1 MGSLL
6 KLLHSTHK
14 KGNIMEQSLLILLIL
29 AAGVVTTLYKG
40 INIVPQGEEWIVER
54 LGKFSR
60 TLNPGL
66 NIILPYVEKVR
77 ERISTRDIILDIPQ
91 QEVITKDNAVIL
103 TNAIAFVR
111 VTKPQDAI
119 YGIENFKLAI
129 QQLIM
134 TTLRSI
140 LGEMKLDE
148 ALSNRD
154 HIKAKLKDQI
164 IDDVADWGV
173 TVKSVEI
180 QDINPSQSMQASME
194 RQAAAERERR
204 AIETTAEGNKN
215 AAILEADGKL
225 AAAEREAK
233 AQIALAN
240 ASAEAIGKISASIQ
254 GQELPAMF
262 LLGDRYINSLE
273 KISQSQNSKF
283 VIYPA
288 DLQAAIKG
296 MLGNAF
302 KQ

>member
-1 MGSLL
+1 
-6 KLLHSTHK
+6 
-14 KGNIMEQSLLILLIL
+14 MEQSLLILLIL

-119 YGIENFKLAI
+119 YGIEDFKLAI

>member
-1 MGSLL
+1 
-6 KLLHSTHK
+6 
-14 KGNIMEQSLLILLIL
+14 MEQSLLILLIL
-29 AAGVVTTLYKG
+29 AGGVVVTLYKG
-40 INIVPQGEEWIVER
+40 INIVPQGEEWVVER

-60 TLNPGL
+60 TLSPGL
-66 NIILPYVEKVR
+66 NIILPYIESVR
-77 ERISTRDIILDIPQ
+77 TRITTRDIILDIPQ
-91 QEVITKDNAVIL
+91 QEVITMDNAVIL
-103 TNAIAFVR
+103 TNAVTFIR

-119 YGIENFKLAI
+119 YGVENFRLAI
-129 QQLIM
+129 QQLVM

-225 AAAEREAK
+225 AAAKREAE
-233 AQIALAN
+233 AQVALAN
-240 ASAEAIGKISASIQ
+240 ASAEAISKISNSIQ

-273 KISQSQNSKF
+273 SIGRSDNSKF

-288 DLQAAIKG
+288 DLQNSIKG
-296 MLGNAF
+296 MLGSAF
-302 KQ
+302 KG

>member
-1 MGSLL
+1 MEAL
-6 KLLHSTHK
+6 
-14 KGNIMEQSLLILLIL
+14 NILVILII
-29 AAGVVTTLYKG
+29 AVIVTLYKG
-40 INIVPQGEEWIVER
+40 INIVPQGEEWLVER

-66 NIILPYVEKVR
+66 NIIIPYIEAVR
-77 ERISTRDIILDIPQ
+77 QRITTRDIILDIPQ
-91 QEVITKDNAVIL
+91 QEVITRDNAVIL
-103 TNAIAFVR
+103 TNAVAFVR
-111 VTKPQDAI
+111 VTKPENAL
-119 YGIENFKLAI
+119 YGVEDFRLAI

-140 LGEMKLDE
+140 LGEMTLDE
-148 ALSNRD
+148 ALSNREQ
-154 HIKAKLKDQI
+154 IKTRLKDQI
-164 IDDVADWGV
+164 VDDVADWGV

-180 QDINPSQSMQASME
+180 QDINPSPSMQASME

-233 AQIALAN
+233 AQITLAN
-240 ASAEAIGKISASIQ
+240 ASAEAIRMISENIQ
-254 GQELPAMF
+254 DKELPAMF

-273 KISQSQNSKF
+273 EISKSANSKF

-288 DLQAAIKG
+288 DLQGAIKG
-296 MLGNAF
+296 MLGNVF
-302 KQ
+302 KK

>member
-1 MGSLL
+1 
-6 KLLHSTHK
+6 
-14 KGNIMEQSLLILLIL
+14 MEDTLMIIAIS
-29 AAGVVTTLYKG
+29 VVAIIITLYRG
-40 INIVPQGEEWIVER
+40 VNIVPQGEEWVIER

-60 TLNPGL
+60 TLGPGL
-66 NIILPYVEKVR
+66 NIIVPFIDKVR
-77 ERISTRDIILDIPQ
+77 QEISTRDIILNIPQ

-103 TNAIAFVR
+103 TNAISFVR
-111 VTKPQDAI
+111 VTKPEKAL
-119 YGIENFKLAI
+119 YGVEDFQMAI

-140 LGEMKLDE
+140 LGEMNLDE
-148 ALSNRD
+148 ALSNRE
-154 HIKAKLKDQI
+154 HIKTKLKDAI

-180 QDINPSQSMQASME
+180 QDINPSASMQESME

-225 AAAEREAK
+225 AAAQREAK

-240 ASAEAIGKISASIQ
+240 ASAEAIRVISENIQ
-254 GQELPAMF
+254 DKELPAMF
-262 LLGDRYINSLE
+262 LLGDRYITSLE
-273 KISQSQNSKF
+273 EISKSDNAKF

-288 DLQAAIKG
+288 DLQASIKG
-296 MLGNAF
+296 MLGSVF
-302 KQ
+302 KK

>member
-1 MGSLL
+1 
-6 KLLHSTHK
+6 
-14 KGNIMEQSLLILLIL
+14 MEALNVVVIL
-29 AAGVVTTLYKG
+29 AVLVVVTLYKG
-40 INIVPQGEEWIVER
+40 INIVPQGEEWLVER

-60 TLNPGL
+60 VLKPGL
-66 NIILPYVEKVR
+66 NIIVPYIEAVR
-77 ERISTRDIILDIPQ
+77 QKIATRDIILDIPQ
-91 QEVITKDNAVIL
+91 QEVITRDNAVIL
-103 TNAIAFVR
+103 TNAVAFIR
-111 VTKPQDAI
+111 VTKPENAL
-119 YGIENFKLAI
+119 YGVEDFRIAI

-140 LGEMKLDE
+140 LGEMSLDE
-148 ALSNRD
+148 ALSNRE
-154 HIKAKLKDQI
+154 HIKTKLKDAI

-180 QDINPSQSMQASME
+180 QDINPSASMQASME

-233 AQIALAN
+233 AQIVLAN
-240 ASAEAIGKISASIQ
+240 ASAEAIRMISDNIQ
-254 GQELPAMF
+254 DKELPAMF

-273 KISQSQNSKF
+273 QISKSANSKF

-288 DLQAAIKG
+288 DLQGAIKG
-296 MLGNAF
+296 MLGNVF
-302 KQ
+302 KK

>member
-1 MGSLL
+1 
-6 KLLHSTHK
+6 
-14 KGNIMEQSLLILLIL
+14 MEQTLVVIIILIV
-29 AAGVVTTLYKG
+29 GVITTVYKG
-40 INIVPQGEEWIVER
+40 INVVPQGEEWVVER
-54 LGKFSR
+54 LGKFHK
-60 TLNPGL
+60 TLTPGL
-66 NIILPYVEKVR
+66 NIIIPYLDYVR
-77 ERISTRDIILDIPQ
+77 MRVTTRDIILDVPQ
-91 QEVITKDNAVIL
+91 QEVITSDNAVII

-111 VTKPQDAI
+111 ITKPQDAI
-119 YGIENFKLAI
+119 YGVEDFRNAI
-129 QQLIM
+129 QQLVM

-148 ALSNRD
+148 ALSSREM
-154 HIKAKLKDQI
+154 IKSKLKEQI

-180 QDINPSQSMQASME
+180 QDITPSPSMQQSME

-240 ASAEAIGKISASIQ
+240 ASAESIRVVSETIVDK
-254 GQELPAMF
+254 ELPAMF
-262 LLGDRYINSLE
+262 LLGDKYINSLE
-273 KISQSQNSKF
+273 KISKSQNAKF

-288 DLQAAIKG
+288 DLQSAIKG
-296 MLGNAF
+296 MLGNTF
-302 KQ
+302 KY

>member
-1 MGSLL
+1 MEAL
-6 KLLHSTHK
+6 
-14 KGNIMEQSLLILLIL
+14 NIVVILVIGLI
-29 AAGVVTTLYKG
+29 VTLYKG

-66 NIILPYVEKVR
+66 NIIIPYIEAVR
-77 ERISTRDIILDIPQ
+77 QRITTRDIILDIPE
-91 QEVITKDNAVIL
+91 QEVITRDNAVIL
-103 TNAIAFVR
+103 TNAVTFIR
-111 VTKPQDAI
+111 VTNPRDAL
-119 YGIENFKLAI
+119 YGIEDFRLAI
-129 QQLIM
+129 QQLVM

-140 LGEMKLDE
+140 LGEMTLDE

-154 HIKAKLKDQI
+154 QIKTRLKDQI
-164 IDDVADWGV
+164 VDDVADWGV

-180 QDINPSQSMQASME
+180 QDIAPSPSMQASME

-225 AAAEREAK
+225 EAAKREAQ

-240 ASAEAIGKISASIQ
+240 ASAEAIRMISENIKD
-254 GQELPAMF
+254 QELPAMF

-273 KISQSQNSKF
+273 QISKSDNSKF

-288 DLQAAIKG
+288 DLQGAIKG
-296 MLGNAF
+296 MLGNVF
-302 KQ
+302 KK